1 MKVLDYH
8 GSITMIICAPWIGLH
23 FQECVNI
30 SMLVV
35 ANKIVYTT
43 YCYAIIYNIYIIKN
57 ISLRHNSCGDMNTS
71 LIMEG
76 ILNTLSMS

>member
-1 MKVLDYH
+1 MKVLEYH
-8 GSITMIICAPWIGLH
+8 GSITMITCAAWIGLH

-30 SMLVV
+30 FMLVV

-57 ISLRHNSCGDMNTS
+57 ISLKTFDEIHYN
-71 LIMEG
+71 I
-76 ILNTLSMS
+76 IVAVI